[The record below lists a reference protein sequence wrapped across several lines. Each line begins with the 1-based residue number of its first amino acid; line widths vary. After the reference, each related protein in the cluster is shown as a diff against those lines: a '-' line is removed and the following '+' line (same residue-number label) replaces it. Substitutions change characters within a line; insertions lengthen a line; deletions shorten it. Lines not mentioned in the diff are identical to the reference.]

1 MEIVVVYRILL
12 FNMQVIRLNLGVLG
26 LTLNKDGS
34 KKDGVSL
41 IKIIEKTIYN
51 RKS

>member
-12 FNMQVIRLNLGVLG
+12 FNMQVIRLNLGVLR

-41 IKIIEKTIYN
+41 IKITEKTIYN
-51 RKS
+51 TKS